1 MAGEAATWL
10 QEKVEPWDPNARSTC
25 DSGPR
30 ATSVIRPTS
39 PATGRGQLS
48 YSHLLRG
55 ESPPLVLRGARLRA
69 PAHMASP
76 CLFPHL

>member
-10 QEKVEPWDPNARSTC
+10 QEKVEPWDLNARSTC

-39 PATGRGQLS
+39 LVTCHGQLS
-48 YSHLLRG
+48 FSTCSVMSHL
-55 ESPPLVLRGARLRA
+55 PL
-69 PAHMASP
+69 S
-76 CLFPHL
+76 